1 MFTINRP
8 GLPSSLRR
16 YLGTTNV
23 IDNGHSATRYR
34 MQRVKN
40 WQNGPASNNDRGS
53 PLDRSGLRSQL
64 KNYRRIMGYEQLW
77 ILKAA
82 LEEPAKDQ
90 QLVQQ
95 TVAG

>member
-1 MFTINRP
+1 MFTINRL

-16 YLGTTNV
+16 CLGTTNV

-40 WQNGPASNNDRGS
+40 WKNGTMALRWTAAAFEASS
-53 PLDRSGLRSQL
+53 